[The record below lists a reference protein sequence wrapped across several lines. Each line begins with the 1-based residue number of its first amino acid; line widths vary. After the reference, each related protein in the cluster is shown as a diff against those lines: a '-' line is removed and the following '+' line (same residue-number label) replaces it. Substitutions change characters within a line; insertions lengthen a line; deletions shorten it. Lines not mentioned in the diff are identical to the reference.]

1 MNDFQ
6 IFKNDSFGAVRTV
19 EVNGVPYFV
28 GKDVA
33 TALGYAKPENAIAS
47 HVDDEDKTSTLIQGS
62 GSNYKSKAVIINESG
77 VYALVFGSKLPTAK
91 EFKHWVTSE
100 ILPTIRKHG
109 AYMTEQTIEQALTS
123 PDFLIKLATQLKEE
137 REKSARLENTVNK
150 QNELLERSKPLVCFA
165 NCVKTADTS
174 ILVGELAKILRQ
186 NGVEIG
192 QKRLFE
198 WLRSNG
204 YLIKS
209 GSDRNMPTQ
218 YSMERGLFEIKET
231 VISHSDGHTSIS
243 KTPKVSGK
251 GQIYFINKL
260 IEKDGELNV
269 NPNRPRKPVDE
280 SQTASKTAYRSGSC
294 GPARNIKGNV
304 DKQNEGAVEAVWAR

>member
-1 MNDFQ
+1 MNELIKINADSDRPTVSGRELHEALEIQTPYKKWFDRMCEYGFTENIDYAVTD
-6 IFKNDSFGAVRTV
+6 IFVPNS
-19 EVNGVPYFV
+19 NG
-28 GKDVA
+28 GRQTQTDHQL
-33 TALGYAKPENAIAS
+33 TI
-47 HVDDEDKTSTLIQGS
+47 DM
-62 GSNYKSKAVIINESG
+62 
-77 VYALVFGSKLPTAK
+77 AK
-91 EFKHWVTSE
+91 ELCMIQRTDNGKQCRQYFLE
-100 ILPTIRKHG
+100 IEK
-109 AYMTEQTIEQALTS
+109 QWNS
-123 PDFLIKLATQLKEE
+123 PDAVMSRALKIADKKLIEASEHIAQLEMK
-137 REKSARLENTVNK
+137 VDK

-198 WLRSNG
+198 WLRNNG

-251 GQIYFINKL
+251 GQIYFVNKL
-260 IEKDGELNV
+260 IGKAV
-269 NPNRPRKPVDE
+269 N
-280 SQTASKTAYRSGSC
+280 
-294 GPARNIKGNV
+294 
-304 DKQNEGAVEAVWAR
+304 

>member
-1 MNDFQ
+1 MNEVQVFTS
-6 IFKNDSFGAVRTV
+6 DSFGAVRTV
-19 EVNGVPYFV
+19 EVNGTPFFV

-33 TALGYAKPENAIAS
+33 EILGYSNTRDALAR
-47 HVDDEDKTSTLIQGS
+47 HVDDEDKNTV
-62 GSNYKSKAVIINESG
+62 VIPDGIGNPNKTVINESG
-77 VYALVFGSKLPTAK
+77 VYSLILSSKLPKAK

-109 AYMTEQTIEQALTS
+109 AYMTEQTLEQALTS

-137 REKSARLENTVNK
+137 KEKSARLESTVNK

-198 WLRSNG
+198 WLRTNG

-251 GQIYFINKL
+251 GQIYFVNKL
-260 IEKDGELNV
+260 IEKE
-269 NPNRPRKPVDE
+269 
-280 SQTASKTAYRSGSC
+280 
-294 GPARNIKGNV
+294 
-304 DKQNEGAVEAVWAR
+304 